1 MNDRRSFIK
10 IMAAATA
17 GILVPIRP
25 VNGIESVPSDR
36 FGELLPLRTLGATKE
51 KVTMLG
57 LGGAHIGR
65 MDEKTA
71 ERVINAAIE
80 GGIRFFDNAE
90 RYASGVA
97 EERYGKFLT
106 PKYRDVAFIMSKSRA
121 KDGKTAQEHLE
132 LSLKRMKNDYIDL
145 WQIHSLTSVEDVDE
159 RIEQDILEVF
169 SKAKDSGKV
178 RHIGFTGHVDYK
190 SHQHMLARTDM
201 LQTCQMPIN
210 CFDPNYKSYILN
222 VLPML
227 VDRNIGV
234 LAMKSLSNGGFF
246 GGRRHF
252 ESGENPRIIPQYAS
266 IKEALTFVWSLP
278 VSVLITGP
286 DDVDMLNEK
295 IAIAR
300 SFKAMTTEERT
311 ELVTRL
317 ANAGLEGEKV
327 EFYKD

>member
-132 LSLKRMKNDYIDL
+132 LSLKRMKTDYIDL
-145 WQIHSLTSVEDVDE
+145 WQIHSLTSAEDVDE
-159 RIEQDILEVF
+159 RIEQDILDVF
-169 SKAKDSGKV
+169 SKAKDSGNV
-178 RHIGFTGHVDYK
+178 RYIGFTGHVDYK
-190 SHQHMLARTDM
+190 SHQRMLARTDI

-210 CFDPNYKSYILN
+210 CFDPNYKSYIRN

-234 LAMKSLSNGGFF
+234 LAMKTLSNGGFF
-246 GGRRHF
+246 GGRSHF
-252 ESGENPRIIPQYAS
+252 ESGENPRIIPRHAS
-266 IKEALTFVWSLP
+266 IKEALSFVWSLP

-286 DDVDMLNEK
+286 DDVDMLKEK

-300 SFKAMTTEERT
+300 SFKAMTAEERT
-311 ELVTRL
+311 ELVARL
-317 ANAGLEGEKV
+317 ANAGFEGEKV

>member
-1 MNDRRSFIK
+1 
-10 IMAAATA
+10 MAAATA
-17 GILVPIRP
+17 GILVPIK
-25 VNGIESVPSDR
+25 NADGTEYVPSDR
-36 FGELLPLRTLGATKE
+36 FGNLLPLRTLGATNE

-65 MDEKTA
+65 MDDKSA
-71 ERVINAAIE
+71 ERVIDAAIE

-90 RYASGVA
+90 RYAGGAA
-97 EERYGKFLT
+97 EERYGKYLT

-132 LSLKRMKNDYIDL
+132 QTLKRMKTDYIDL
-145 WQIHSLTSVEDVDE
+145 WQIHSLFTVDDVDE
-159 RIEQDILEVF
+159 RIKEDILEVF

-178 RHIGFTGHVDYK
+178 RYIGFTGHTDYK
-190 SHQHMLARTDM
+190 VLQHMLAKTDI

-210 CFDPNYKSYILN
+210 CFDPNYKSFIRN

-246 GGRRHF
+246 GGRNHF
-252 ESGENPRIIPQYAS
+252 ESGDDPRIIPQYAS
-266 IKEALTFVWSLP
+266 IKEALTFIWSLP
-278 VSVLITGP
+278 VSVLITGAQ
-286 DDVDMLNEK
+286 DVEMLNEK
-295 IAIAR
+295 IAIAK
-300 SFKAMTTEERT
+300 SFKAKTTEERT

-317 ANAGLEGEKV
+317 ADAGLEGEKV

>member
-17 GILVPIRP
+17 GILVPIRN
-25 VNGIESVPSDR
+25 VSGKESVHRDR
-36 FGELLPLRTLGATKE
+36 FGELLPLRTLGATNE

-65 MDEKTA
+65 MDDKTA
-71 ERVINAAIE
+71 ERVINAAME

-90 RYASGVA
+90 RYANGVA

-132 LSLKRMKNDYIDL
+132 LSLKRMKTDYIDL

-159 RIEQDILEVF
+159 RIEEDILEVF
-169 SKAKDSGKV
+169 SKARDSGKV
-178 RHIGFTGHVDYK
+178 RYIGFTGHVDYMA
-190 SHQHMLARTDM
+190 HQRMLAKTDI

-210 CFDPNYKSYILN
+210 CFDPNYKSFIRN
-222 VLPML
+222 VLPKL

-266 IKEALTFVWSLP
+266 IKEALNFVWSLP

-295 IAIAR
+295 IAIAK
-300 SFKAMTTEERT
+300 SFTAMSAEERT
-311 ELVTRL
+311 ELVSRL
-317 ANAGLEGEKV
+317 ANAGFEGEKV
-327 EFYKD
+327 EFYKG

>member
-17 GILVPIRP
+17 GILVPIR
-25 VNGIESVPSDR
+25 NADGTESVPSDR
-36 FGELLPLRTLGATKE
+36 LGNLLPLRTLGATNE

-65 MDEKTA
+65 IDEKSA
-71 ERVINAAIE
+71 ERVIEAAIE

-90 RYASGVA
+90 RYAGGVA
-97 EERYGKFLT
+97 EERYGKYLI

-121 KDGKTAQEHLE
+121 RDGKTAEEHLE
-132 LSLKRMKNDYIDL
+132 LSLKRMKTDYIDL
-145 WQIHSLTSVEDVDE
+145 WQIHSLFTAEDVDE
-159 RIEQDILEVF
+159 RIEEDILEVF

-178 RHIGFTGHVDYK
+178 RYIGFTGHTDYK
-190 SHQHMLARTDM
+190 VLQRMLAKTDI

-210 CFDPNYKSYILN
+210 CFDPNYKSFIRH

-227 VDRNIGV
+227 IDRNIGV
-234 LAMKSLSNGGFF
+234 LAMKTLSNGGFF
-246 GGRRHF
+246 GGRNHF
-252 ESGENPRIIPQYAS
+252 ESGVNPRIIPQHAS

-286 DDVDMLNEK
+286 NDVDMLNEK
-295 IAIAR
+295 ISVAK

-311 ELVTRL
+311 KLVTRL
-317 ANAGLEGEKV
+317 ADAGLEGEKV

>member
-1 MNDRRSFIK
+1 
-10 IMAAATA
+10 MAAATA
-17 GILVPIRP
+17 GILVPIK
-25 VNGIESVPSDR
+25 NADGTEYVPSDR
-36 FGELLPLRTLGATKE
+36 FGNLLPLRTLGATNE

-65 MDEKTA
+65 MDDKSA
-71 ERVINAAIE
+71 ERVIDAAIE

-90 RYASGVA
+90 RYAGGAA
-97 EERYGKFLT
+97 EERYGKYLT

-132 LSLKRMKNDYIDL
+132 QTLKRMKTDYIDL
-145 WQIHSLTSVEDVDE
+145 WQIHSLFTVDDVDE
-159 RIEQDILEVF
+159 RIKEDILEVF

-178 RHIGFTGHVDYK
+178 RYIGFTGHTDYK
-190 SHQHMLARTDM
+190 VLQHMLAKTDI

-210 CFDPNYKSYILN
+210 CFDPNYKSFIRN

-246 GGRRHF
+246 GGRNHF
-252 ESGENPRIIPQYAS
+252 ESGDDPRIIPQYAS
-266 IKEALTFVWSLP
+266 IKEALTFIWSLP
-278 VSVLITGP
+278 VSVLITGAQ
-286 DDVDMLNEK
+286 DVEMLNEK
-295 IAIAR
+295 IAIAK

-317 ANAGLEGEKV
+317 ADAGLEGEKV